1 MIYSSFNMPRSML
14 YGDILKVPIQI
25 YNNLDT
31 NLVVDYVI

>member
-1 MIYSSFNMPRSML
+1 MPRSML